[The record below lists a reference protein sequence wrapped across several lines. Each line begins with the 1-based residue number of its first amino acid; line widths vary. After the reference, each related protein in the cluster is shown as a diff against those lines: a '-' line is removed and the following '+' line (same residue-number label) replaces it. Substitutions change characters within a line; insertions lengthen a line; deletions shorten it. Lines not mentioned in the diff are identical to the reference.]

1 MCTLFVAYI
10 WGVDFEENTLFYHRL
25 ILERVP
31 VTIYRGYGGMK
42 RIKEAKRYKDH
53 DKDVRN
59 QNVAP
64 GNTAKWQGGW
74 VEMFALVDF
83 N

>member
-1 MCTLFVAYI
+1 
-10 WGVDFEENTLFYHRL
+10 
-25 ILERVP
+25 
-31 VTIYRGYGGMK
+31 MK